1 MSALLEE
8 DQTKFGTFKGVYTPS
23 VLTILGVIMYLRMGW
38 VVGHA
43 GLIASLII
51 VTISSAITFITSLS
65 ISATATNMKV
75 EGGGAYFMISRSLGV
90 EIGAAVGLPLFL
102 AQALGIS
109 FYVVGFSE
117 SLTSL
122 FPQISVTWS
131 SIGCL
136 VILTLLAYK
145 SADLALKTQ
154 YIVMAAIVLSLV
166 SFFWGLA
173 SPQDFGD
180 PLPPM
185 VEQES
190 FWTVFAVFFPAVTG
204 ILSGVAMSGDLKD
217 ASKSLPLGTIAAV
230 VTGYIIYMAIPVAFS
245 MFVPQQVLL
254 SDPAIMLKVSKFSQ
268 LIFLGIWGATLSS
281 ALGGLLGAPRILQ
294 ALAKDAVVI
303 KKLSKTYGKD
313 RNPRL
318 ATLATFLIALVG
330 IMLGDL
336 NAIAPILSMFFLT
349 SYGLLNF
356 TAGIEALIANPSW
369 RPKFKVYWGISM
381 LGAFLCGATMLMIN
395 AGATFAAGACVIG
408 IYYYMQR
415 RNMKVRWE
423 DMRHGILM
431 LLARHSIYR
440 LGKLKE
446 NAKSWRP
453 NFLVLSGAPTSR
465 WYLIEF
471 ANNITLG
478 KGFLT
483 VASVLQNSES
493 NMNRKRSIVESIQEY
508 LKKRKVDALAEV
520 YLAENVTEGFY
531 SLVQA
536 YGMGPLTPNTI
547 LLGETEKED
556 NFARYAEFIQFS
568 HMNYKNVVMFR
579 EGKHSEEHL
588 IHRKIHVWW
597 GRERQNAGLM
607 LALAYMLQLST
618 DWRDAKIIL
627 NTIVRNETEKKAAE
641 SMLQAFLLGGRLN
654 ISLRIIIED
663 KWKQNLKQTITSSA
677 QDADIVFIGM
687 RPPDKGESAD
697 VYQEYYRS
705 ILNLTEDLPPTAIV
719 MAAQEIDFS
728 GIFV

>member
-1 MSALLEE
+1 
-8 DQTKFGTFKGVYTPS
+8 
-23 VLTILGVIMYLRMGW
+23 MYLRMGW
-38 VVGHA
+38 VVGHV
-43 GLIASLII
+43 GLVASLLI

-75 EGGGAYFMISRSLGV
+75 EGGGAYYMISRSLGV
-90 EIGAAVGLPLFL
+90 EIGAAVGLPLFI
-102 AQALGIS
+102 AQAIGVS

-122 FPQISVTWS
+122 FPHISMTWS
-131 SIGCL
+131 SISCL
-136 VILTLLAYK
+136 VVLTLLAYK
-145 SADLALKTQ
+145 SADLALKAQ
-154 YIVMAAIVLSLV
+154 FFVMAAIILSLV
-166 SFFWGLA
+166 SFFWGITN
-173 SPQDFGD
+173 PQDFGD
-180 PLPPM
+180 ITIVPSKT
-185 VEQES
+185 ES

-217 ASKSLPLGTIAAV
+217 PSKSLPWGTIAAV
-230 VTGYIIYMAIPVAFS
+230 ATGYVIYMAIPIAFS
-245 MFVPQQVLL
+245 WVVPQEILRAD
-254 SDPAIMLKVSKFSQ
+254 STIILKVAKFSQ

-294 ALAKDAVVI
+294 ALAKDSVVF
-303 KKLSKTYGKD
+303 KQLSKTYGKD

-318 ATLATFLIALVG
+318 ATLVTFLIALIG
-330 IMLGDL
+330 ILLGDL

-369 RPKFKVYWGISM
+369 RPKFKVHWGISM
-381 LGAFLCGATMLMIN
+381 LGALLCGATMFMIN
-395 AGATFAAGACVIG
+395 PGATFAAGACVIS

-415 RNMKVRWE
+415 RNMRVRWE

-431 LLARHSIYR
+431 LLARYSIYK
-440 LGKLKE
+440 LGKLKA

-453 NFLVLSGAPTSR
+453 NFLVLSGAPTNR

-483 VASVLQNSES
+483 VASVLQKNDT
-493 NMNRKRSIVESIQEY
+493 NMGRKRSIVESIQEY
-508 LKKRKVDALAEV
+508 LKKRRVSGLVEV
-520 YLAENVTEGFY
+520 YLAEDVSEGLY

-556 NFARYAEFIQFS
+556 NFAKYSEFIQFS
-568 HMNYKNVVMFR
+568 YLNYKNVVMFR
-579 EGKHSEEHL
+579 EGKHSAEHL

-607 LALAYMLQLST
+607 LALAYMLQLSE
-618 DWRDAKIIL
+618 DWRDATIIL
-627 NTIVRNETEKKAAE
+627 NTIVRNETEKQAAE
-641 SMLQAFLLGGRLN
+641 KMLQAFLLGGRLK
-654 ISLRIIIED
+654 ISLRIIIEES
-663 KWKQNLKQTITSSA
+663 WKQNLKETITASA
-677 QDADIVFIGM
+677 QDADLVFIGM
-687 RPPDKGESAD
+687 RPPEKDEAAE
-697 VYQEYYRS
+697 VYQEYYRN
-705 ILNLTEDLPPTAIV
+705 IINLTEDLPPTAIV
-719 MAAQEIDFS
+719 MAAQEIDFA